1 MSSKLERLLQSKSEI
16 DRAVA
21 EEQKI
26 EERAAA
32 DRAAAERRR
41 LEAERQ
47 AAKDS
52 DLYDETSVIVNAV
65 KNAAGKSP
73 LDPAALIA
81 IVYLI
86 SHGVDEGG
94 STNLRGGILAI
105 ESFFRHLN
113 SLNPKKEK

>member
-41 LEAERQ
+41 MEDERRS
-47 AAKDS
+47 AKDS
-52 DLYDETSVIVNAV
+52 DLYDEVSVVVNAV
-65 KNAAGKSP
+65 KSAAGKSP

-81 IVYLI
+81 VTYLI
-86 SHGVDEGG
+86 GHGIDEGG
-94 STNLRGGILAI
+94 STNLRGGIMAI
-105 ESFFRHLN
+105 ESYFRHVN
-113 SLNPKKEK
+113 KEIKK